1 MKQSNDPYSILGIR
15 PGSKLKDIKTA
26 FREKAQR
33 YHPDKG
39 GTIAEW
45 LKINEAYET
54 IINKKH
60 VPIITTA
67 DTQMLDIALDLKQ
80 QIQGVDDYIKV
91 EQEQELYIKIKI
103 PAGAIAGDRFQ
114 VKSHGKKY
122 IINIKEKSDSDF
134 TRDGNNLILYKTL
147 DIVDVL
153 LAKPFMIKNAIGE
166 YVEVEIPEDCN
177 TGTIISL
184 KNQGLYNRKTKRY
197 GNMRIFVAVK
207 IPSLVTEQDIE
218 NFIKRLKHD

>member
-1 MKQSNDPYSILGIR
+1 MKQSNDPYSILGVR

-91 EQEQELYIKIKI
+91 EQEKELYIKIKI

-147 DIVDVL
+147 DIVNVL

-166 YVEVEIPEDCN
+166 YVRVEIPEDCN

-184 KNQGLYNRKTKRY
+184 KDQGLYNRKTKRY
-197 GNMRIFVAVK
+197 GNLRIFVAVN

>member
-1 MKQSNDPYSILGIR
+1 MKQSNDPYSILGVR

-91 EQEQELYIKIKI
+91 EQEKELYIKIKI

-147 DIVDVL
+147 DIVNVL

-166 YVEVEIPEDCN
+166 YVRVEIPEDCN

-184 KNQGLYNRKTKRY
+184 KDQGLYNRKTKRY
-197 GNMRIFVAVK
+197 GNLRIFVAVN

-218 NFIKRLKHD
+218 NSIKHLKQN

>member
-1 MKQSNDPYSILGIR
+1 MKQSNDPYSILGVR

-91 EQEQELYIKIKI
+91 EQEKELYIKIKI

-166 YVEVEIPEDCN
+166 YVRVEIPEDCN

-184 KNQGLYNRKTKRY
+184 KDQGLYNRKTKRY
-197 GNMRIFVAVK
+197 GNLRIFVAVN

>member
-122 IINIKEKSDSDF
+122 IINVKEKSDSDF

-147 DIVDVL
+147 DIVDVML
-153 LAKPFMIKNAIGE
+153 GKPFMIKNAIGE